1 MCSSVTV
8 PFTDGSKR
16 AYPLIANQQVSIDP
30 DAQPVVTMIYEDPIT
45 RKDEEGLA
53 VLREADPRGCDA
65 DWWDGRV
72 EFIDEPGQ
80 YYVRRVYR
88 K

>member
-1 MCSSVTV
+1 MCNSVTV
-8 PFTDGSKR
+8 PFADGSTR
-16 AYPLIANQQVSIDP
+16 AYPVVTNQQVSIDP

-45 RKDEEGLA
+45 REDEEGLA
-53 VLREADPRGCDA
+53 VLREPDPRGCDA

-72 EFIDEPGQ
+72 EFVDEPGQ
-80 YYVRRVYR
+80 YYSRRIYR